1 MKNFLNRYSFC
12 DSSSSFFKKET
23 YQFHIIRQTVHIL
36 FRRHLRSI
44 NISKFP
50 NINAC
55 LVRNPLDKDTD
66 LQGVV
71 TCREHEKKSLVF
83 DTFSLSLS
91 RSSFSCKNLFLSF
104 PRSSSTIQKT
114 IVHGDLD
121 GEAKEANIPEGIAR
135 KRRIARSAIL
145 ARRRRED
152 LLLCLDSFAMKC
164 DHPGLA
170 VVLRQPAWKSFSTWR
185 GEMTRGRDD
194 ALFARPRGRDD
205 VPPSE
210 IPPPLLPFLSNNLY
224 RT

>member
-44 NISKFP
+44 NIPKFP

-83 DTFSLSLS
+83 DTLSLSLDHHPLAKT
-91 RSSFSCKNLFLSF
+91 SSC
-104 PRSSSTIQKT
+104 
-114 IVHGDLD
+114 
-121 GEAKEANIPEGIAR
+121 
-135 KRRIARSAIL
+135 
-145 ARRRRED
+145 
-152 LLLCLDSFAMKC
+152 
-164 DHPGLA
+164 
-170 VVLRQPAWKSFSTWR
+170 
-185 GEMTRGRDD
+185 
-194 ALFARPRGRDD
+194 
-205 VPPSE
+205 
-210 IPPPLLPFLSNNLY
+210 PFLDLPLQY
-224 RT
+224 RKQ

>member
-44 NISKFP
+44 NIPKFP

-83 DTFSLSLS
+83 DTLSLSLS
-91 RSSFSCKNLFLSF
+91 IIMLLQKPLLVLSSIFLYNTENNSPRRLGRGGEGSEYSRRDRKKTENRMVSHSGEEEARGLASMPRQFRHEMRSSRVGGGVTPTSVE
-104 PRSSSTIQKT
+104 
-114 IVHGDLD
+114 IVFHL
-121 GEAKEANIPEGIAR
+121 E
-135 KRRIARSAIL
+135 RRN
-145 ARRRRED
+145 D
-152 LLLCLDSFAMKC
+152 
-164 DHPGLA
+164 
-170 VVLRQPAWKSFSTWR
+170 
-185 GEMTRGRDD
+185 
-194 ALFARPRGRDD
+194 ARPR
-205 VPPSE
+205 
-210 IPPPLLPFLSNNLY
+210 
-224 RT
+224 